1 MISNAATVYWLG
13 TTNNNWNTATNW
25 SSGAVPGSG
34 DHISFTTNANVLVDI
49 PDTTL
54 TISEIEVLSGANV
67 TIDINGKNLTLT
79 SNAAY
84 NSLSAA
90 IICVG
95 YLKFTNSTTTFG
107 QVEYKNMRVEPTGVF
122 TIDPY
127 VSVNQTNGTTYLMS
141 KSNYNI
147 LTGLGGLVNI
157 NNLVI
162 EDLISA
168 SFAGNTNVS
177 MRDLKFNSIH
187 NVVEFPSVRT
197 TTFSTVQNWSTS
209 GCGVRNEVRS
219 SIGGSNA
226 TINFASGSNVGS
238 FFEYENISRAGG
250 GFTANNSNVLNCS
263 GITGTFGS
271 ASNISAIKTG
281 DWNDPTTWSN
291 SCVPT
296 HLDSVVVNN
305 NYQVRITSY
314 YFARARSLN
323 IHGGGKV
330 YSQNDSGRLEIHGSL
345 VANAKNVFNTGSNKL
360 TCPLEIRAPGTARI
374 SSGDDT
380 LNLFGPLYSTHENSS
395 VYQNCHI
402 KIFPSL
408 GSRGDFIMERGFW
421 RVNGAKNIW
430 LTAKFSENAPA
441 NFKCSTG
448 IVEVISQAGV
458 NAYLEM
464 LGTGNL
470 YNLRINQA
478 NKFCNTYALSNI
490 KLANDVKFIAGV
502 VFTTPSARLII
513 WDNAVVSQIS
523 ANSFVE
529 GPVEKIGNDAFVF
542 PVGGRNTSGLYYA
555 PMTITAPAAIT
566 DAFIGRYYLQIHNNY
581 SSIKAPDSLVYI
593 SEFEYWT
600 LDRSSGTSN
609 VKVTLAWDKLR
620 SGDLTKFSVVRVAH
634 YDGADWHSTGYG
646 SINSS
651 GATGTVTSPTWSSFS
666 PFTFGDIA
674 GVTGLPVHFISF
686 TGRDNECLGT
696 LEWEMGD
703 DEDVNYCTV
712 QKFIEGEWCDIK
724 IQNREVTIWSTTVE
738 LDNKENIFRIGAHLF
753 NGNVI
758 FSDHLSIL
766 CKENEPELIHNAERV
781 ALNNLNTQITSHVT
795 LYDLAGKLLWTEKL
809 NNQSKVEVPRR
820 FLNTGVCIL
829 QLREGSRVYSYKV
842 L

>member
-1 MISNAATVYWLG
+1 MVRYLTCEKHIMHKLKIKYLFIAITFFTSMFSQAATVYWLG
-13 TTNNNWNTATNW
+13 TANNNWNTGSNW
-25 SSGAVPGSG
+25 SSGAVPGTG
-34 DHISFTTNANVLVDI
+34 DHVSFTINANVLVDI

-54 TISEIEVLSGANV
+54 TISEIEVLNGANV
-67 TIDINGKNLTLT
+67 SIDINGKNLKLT
-79 SNAAY
+79 SNASW
-84 NSLSAA
+84 NSSSAA
-90 IICVG
+90 VICAG
-95 YLKFTNSTTTFG
+95 YLKIKNSTTTFG
-107 QVEYKNMRVEPTGVF
+107 IMEFKNMRLEPTANF
-122 TIDPY
+122 SADPY
-127 VSVNQTNGTTYLMS
+127 VSINHTNGITYLKS
-141 KSNYNI
+141 KSTYSI
-147 LTGLGGLVNI
+147 LTGAGGSVNI
-157 NNLVI
+157 NDMEV
-162 EDLISA
+162 EDLVSA

-187 NVVEFPSVRT
+187 NVVEFTSART
-197 TTFSTVQNWSTS
+197 TSFSSVQNWSTS

-226 TINFASGSNVGS
+226 TIDFASGSNVGS

-250 GFTANNSNVLNCS
+250 GFTANNSNVLNCT

-271 ASNISAIKTG
+271 STNISAIKTG
-281 DWNDPTTWSN
+281 DWKDPATWSN
-291 SCVPT
+291 GCVPT

-330 YSQNDSGRLEIHGSL
+330 YSQNDSGRLEIHGCM

-360 TCPLEIRAPGTARI
+360 TCPLEMRSTGTGRV

-380 LNLFGPLYSTHENSS
+380 LNLYGPLYSTHENSS
-395 VYQNCHI
+395 VYQKCHI
-402 KIFPSL
+402 KIFPTD
-408 GSRGDFIMERGFW
+408 GSRGDFIMERGIW
-421 RVNGAKNIW
+421 RVDGAKNIW
-430 LTAKFSENAPA
+430 FTAKFSENAPA

-448 IVEVISQAGV
+448 IVEIISQSGV

-478 NKFCNTYALSNI
+478 DKLCNTYVLSNI

-529 GPVEKIGNDAFVF
+529 GPVEKIGNDAFIF

-555 PMTITAPAAIT
+555 PMTITVPANVT

-620 SGDLTKFSVVRVAH
+620 SGYLTKFSVVRVAH

-674 GVTGLPVHFISF
+674 GVTGLPVHFTSF
-686 TGRDNECLGT
+686 IGRDNDCLGT

-703 DEDVNYCTV
+703 DEDVSYCTV
-712 QKFIEGEWCDIK
+712 QKFIAGEWCDIQK
-724 IQNREVTIWSTTVE
+724 QNRGTTTWKTTIE
-738 LDNKENIFRIGAHLF
+738 LDNRENIFRIGAHL
-753 NGNVI
+753 
-758 FSDHLSIL
+758 
-766 CKENEPELIHNAERV
+766 KNA
-781 ALNNLNTQITSHVT
+781 
-795 LYDLAGKLLWTEKL
+795 
-809 NNQSKVEVPRR
+809 
-820 FLNTGVCIL
+820 
-829 QLREGSRVYSYKV
+829 
-842 L
+842 